1 MFSPAAIAAKGPAPD
16 GIKLFDE
23 RIDKCGIVGED
34 TVLEVALSLRLCP
47 HPRASKIGATKVC
60 LHAINDYALEMNT
73 WTEHPF
79 HRRPK
84 SRITVE
90 VIPPV

>member
-1 MFSPAAIAAKGPAPD
+1 MFSPPAIAAKGATPD
-16 GIKLFDE
+16 GIKLLDE
-23 RIDKCGIVGED
+23 RIGECWVVGKNAI
-34 TVLEVALSLRLCP
+34 LEVALSLRLCP